1 MSEEVDKKEKED
13 INNNNIDTNNT
24 KTKKKE
30 VPHDQDIIDVIK
42 KVDNPIL
49 KTKLLYLNKFNTD
62 LIDTKQI
69 NYKPE
74 YVILRN
80 KYELKYFDTYQKII
94 DIAVG
99 NKLSDELVPLTKEEM
114 EKYNIKEDEKEEK
127 KPIENFFTIAIR
139 NAKFFPFNKKDSSV
153 LEYLTNI
160 KTLKLDNNQIE
171 DISIFSDINLK
182 KLENLSIKNNPIR
195 NGLQALKSEFFKKCP
210 KIYIKVSKK
219 ENEYKINA
227 EFNYPKLN
235 LEFFL
240 NFNSFSIFSLFEWL
254 SDL

>member
-1 MSEEVDKKEKED
+1 MSEEVDKKEKEV

-114 EKYNIKEDEKEEK
+114 EKYNILIYTRK
-127 KPIENFFTIAIR
+127 ILLNFI
-139 NAKFFPFNKKDSSV
+139 FF
-153 LEYLTNI
+153 I
-160 KTLKLDNNQIE
+160 
-171 DISIFSDINLK
+171 INL
-182 KLENLSIKNNPIR
+182 I
-195 NGLQALKSEFFKKCP
+195 
-210 KIYIKVSKK
+210 
-219 ENEYKINA
+219 
-227 EFNYPKLN
+227 
-235 LEFFL
+235 
-240 NFNSFSIFSLFEWL
+240 
-254 SDL
+254 